1 MIESTPAPQSA
12 GASQGTD
19 LSGILGQLSPIELEQ
34 ARRLADT
41 LSVEESGSVAG
52 FGNTIQED
60 IASFAGSILAQ
71 IRSGD
76 SGDVG
81 AAVTELIMTLQQSPS
96 EEKPARSLMNLPL
109 VGKWMAGA
117 KRAAQQARTLEDQVE
132 SIRAQLDASY
142 IMLQKDIQLLDIVL
156 KRNYDYFKQL
166 DLHIAAVQLRL
177 EEAMTEERPR
187 LQERAAE
194 GSDPWADQRLR
205 EAEDF
210 IRRLELRL
218 DDFRRTR
225 FISLSQAPRIRLL
238 QQGEQLMMEKIQSVI
253 YNLIPL
259 WKMDLVTS
267 SAQARISRAMDVHN
281 QIKGE
286 IEASMQRSAQRQ
298 RELTLH
304 VASQSE
310 QGMISMETMRT
321 VHQELI
327 ATLEE
332 TMTIYDEGRK
342 HRSEAEAEL
351 TEMERQLKSK
361 LAATIGV
368 SHTQRYA

>member
-1 MIESTPAPQSA
+1 MSETTLNPTA
-12 GASQGTD
+12 GTNLGSD
-19 LSGILGQLSPIELEQ
+19 LSSILNQLTPIELQQ

-52 FGNTIQED
+52 FGSEIQED
-60 IASFAGSILAQ
+60 ISSFAGSILAQ

-76 SGDVG
+76 SGEVG
-81 AAVTELIMTLQQSPS
+81 SAVTELILTLQQPPS
-96 EEKPARSLMNLPL
+96 EDKPTRSLMNLPL
-109 VGKWMAGA
+109 VGKWMTGA
-117 KRAAQQARTLEDQVE
+117 KRAAQQSRSLEEQVE
-132 SIRAQLDASY
+132 VIRARLDASY

-177 EEAMTEERPR
+177 EDAISQERPR

-194 GSDPWADQRLR
+194 GSDPWADQRLS
-205 EAEDF
+205 EAENF
-210 IRRLELRL
+210 IRRMELRL

-267 SAQARISRAMDVHN
+267 SAQARINRAMAVHN
-281 QIKGE
+281 QVKGE

-298 RELTLH
+298 REITLS
-304 VASQSE
+304 VTSQSE
-310 QGMISMETMRT
+310 QGMISMETLRT
-321 VHQELI
+321 VHQELL

-332 TMTIYDEGRK
+332 TMVIYDEGRK

-351 TEMERQLKSK
+351 TEMEQQLKSK
-361 LAATIGV
+361 LATTIGIG
-368 SHTQRYA
+368 